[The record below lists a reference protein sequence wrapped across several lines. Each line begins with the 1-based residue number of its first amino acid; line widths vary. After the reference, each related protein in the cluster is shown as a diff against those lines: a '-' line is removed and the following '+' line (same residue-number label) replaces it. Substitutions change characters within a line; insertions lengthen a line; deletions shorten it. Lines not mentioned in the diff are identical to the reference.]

1 MEPAEILAQIKP
13 CDMENPYVFI
23 SYSALDHPQVWE
35 DVLVFQQLG
44 YNIWMDERNLDKTKD
59 SWKEDALAAI
69 SDLDCKLLVFY
80 VSRNSL
86 TSENCYDELRQT
98 TEQLTTRIHFGP
110 VPFIAVDIEDVGD
123 IGVFTQQVYE
133 ELMCRRIPK
142 KEKTER
148 AIVLSKFTDNFFNSN
163 NERVRVHPKHEPN
176 RKLNYYEEIVAS
188 FPVGT
193 KVFDAVIEMPG
204 KKEAEE
210 AKAKVE
216 AEAKAKAEAEAKA
229 KAEAEARAKA
239 EAEAKA
245 KAEAEA
251 KAKAEAEA
259 KAKAEAEAKA
269 KAEAEAKAKAEAE
282 AKAKAE
288 AEEKKKHEG
297 DSVDSTLADQVA
309 ALLRRRSDLMGR
321 KAPETPPTPEKDEE
335 EKTPSL
341 EELIRMQLD

>member
-1 MEPAEILAQIKP
+1 MTPAEIIAQVKP
-13 CDMENPYVFI
+13 CDMEQPYIFI
-23 SYSALDHPQVWE
+23 SYSALDHERVWE

-69 SDLDCKLLVFY
+69 SDLDCKLLLFY

-110 VPFIAVDIEDVGD
+110 VPFIAVDVEDVGD

-188 FPVGT
+188 FPAST
-193 KVFDAVIEMPG
+193 KAFDAVIDMPG
-204 KKEAEE
+204 KKEAE
-210 AKAKVE
+210 
-216 AEAKAKAEAEAKA
+216 EAKAKAEAEAKA
-229 KAEAEARAKA
+229 KAEEEARRKA
-239 EAEAKA
+239 EEEAKA
-245 KAEAEA
+245 KAEEEARRKAEEEA
-251 KAKAEAEA
+251 KARAEEEARRKAEEEAKRKAEEEARRKAEAEQIDYA
-259 KAKAEAEAKA
+259 
-269 KAEAEAKAKAEAE
+269 
-282 AKAKAE
+282 
-288 AEEKKKHEG
+288 
-297 DSVDSTLADQVA
+297 LADQIA
-309 ALLRRRSDLMGR
+309 ALLSRSTDLLGD
-321 KAPETPPTPEKDEE
+321 APPADTPEAPPPGDEPA
-335 EKTPSL
+335 KTPSL
-341 EELIRMQLD
+341 EELIRMQMDGDK